1 MEATMNL
8 FPILP
13 KIRLGSTVFCL
24 LASATFCNA
33 QKSSSSEKLRPLT
46 EARTIGRANS
56 ALLAK
61 KQTLTT
67 TNGKPSANLA
77 DFKKHISP
85 IFTKTC
91 VQCHGPKKA
100 KGKFRVDTLDPNLI
114 EGGDID
120 WWLEVLDVVSNEEM
134 PPEDSEVQL
143 TNEEISKVTGWL
155 SSEIQKASTERRNK
169 GEHSS
174 FRRMTRYEY
183 DYALQDLL
191 GLSYSLSGNLPP
203 EADSED
209 GFKNSSETLQMSAMQ
224 FEIYRET
231 ALKALEHTT
240 VVGEHPMAVVYQLP
254 NSDEALSTLNRNQI
268 SKTHT
273 LTQKTKKGQAPPET
287 VIFDQRNGSVKF
299 NLSNHLPDQGT
310 MRITLRARRSTMKVD
325 EFASLRFIF
334 SAHTSNNA
342 NFSEVISK
350 RAIPVTGSMKD
361 PQLIHLDI
369 PLSEIQRN
377 PFRNN
382 KETFP
387 RRDEFLTIECQSRT
401 RGKEPLSITVDFI
414 EISAPF
420 FEQWPPQTHRD
431 IFFESPNKNE
441 EAEYAR
447 KVLSRFMERAW
458 RRTVSVNEVS
468 PFVTLFI
475 KYRPEFSTMEE
486 AMIEVLA
493 TILATP
499 EFLYITQENSSIISE
514 TELASRLSF
523 FLWSSIP
530 DKELRDLAKKG
541 KLRDPA
547 VLKAQITRMLADPR
561 SARFSKH
568 FVQQWLGLDGLNSV
582 VHVADGALME
592 AMQEEPIAFFRYV
605 LNNNRSLMD
614 FLHSDYAVLNEK
626 VAAHY
631 QVRNVYGPQFRQ
643 VPIEPNTNRGGILTN
658 AAILTMNSDGKDS
671 HPLKR
676 GVWMLERILH
686 DPPPP
691 APPNVPEV
699 DLTDPKILEM
709 TLKERIVDH
718 RNKPACI
725 SCHAKI
731 DPWGI
736 AFENYDALGVYRTKI
751 KDKPVDA
758 TSALFNKQELAGMEG
773 LKRYLL
779 EERQDQFARAM
790 VHKMT
795 SYALGRPLTFS
806 DHAEIEALT
815 IQLRKKEDRL
825 RDLIYLIIY
834 SSIFNSN

>member
-1 MEATMNL
+1 MNL
-8 FPILP
+8 FLTLS
-13 KIRLGSTVFCL
+13 KTRLGGTVFCF
-24 LASATFCNA
+24 LASTIFCSA
-33 QKSSSSEKLRPLT
+33 QKSLPSEDPLSLAKT
-46 EARTIGRANS
+46 RAIGRANS

-61 KQTLTT
+61 KQAITT
-67 TNGKPSANLA
+67 ENGKPSANLA
-77 DFKKHISP
+77 DFQKHISP
-85 IFTKTC
+85 ILTKTC

-100 KGKFRVDTLDPNLI
+100 KGKFRIDTLDPNLI

-120 WWLEVLDVVSNEEM
+120 WWLEVLDAVSNDEM
-134 PPEDSEVQL
+134 PPEDADVKLTSGEISEVS
-143 TNEEISKVTGWL
+143 EWL
-155 SSEIQKASTERRNK
+155 SSEIQKASTERRHE
-169 GEHSS
+169 GRHSS
-174 FRRMTRYEY
+174 FRRMARYEY

-203 EADSED
+203 EADSEN

-224 FEIYRET
+224 FETYRET

-240 VVGEHPMAVVYQLP
+240 VVGEQPKAVVYQLP
-254 NSDEALSTLNRNQI
+254 NSDEDSSAFDRDQV
-268 SKTHT
+268 SKTHI

-287 VIFDQRNGSVKF
+287 VIFDQRNRSVKF

-310 MRITLRARRSTMKVD
+310 MRITLRAGRSTMKAD
-325 EFASLRFIF
+325 EFASLHFIF

-350 RAIPVTGSMKD
+350 RAIPVTGSMTE

-401 RGKEPLSITVDFI
+401 REKEPLSITIDFI

-431 IFFESPNKNE
+431 IFFKSPNKNE
-441 EAEYAR
+441 EVKYAR
-447 KVLSRFMERAW
+447 EILTRFMERAW
-458 RRTVSVNEVS
+458 RRPVSLNEVA
-468 PFVTLFI
+468 PFVTLFM

-486 AMIEVLA
+486 AMVEVLA
-493 TILATP
+493 TVLATP
-499 EFLYITQENSSIISE
+499 EFLYLTQEDSPTISQ

-530 DKELRDLAKKG
+530 DKELRDLAKEG
-541 KLRDPA
+541 TLGDPT

-582 VHVADGALME
+582 VHVTDSALME
-592 AMQEEPIAFFRYV
+592 AMQEEPIAFFKYV
-605 LNNNRSLMD
+605 LNSNRNLMD
-614 FLHSDYAVLNEK
+614 FLHSDYAVLNERM
-626 VAAHY
+626 ATHY
-631 QVRNVYGPQFRQ
+631 QIRDVYGPQFRK

-676 GVWMLERILH
+676 GIWMLERILH

-699 DLTDPKILEM
+699 DLTNPKILEM

-736 AFENYDALGVYRTKI
+736 AFENYDALGIYRTKI
-751 KDKPVDA
+751 KNKPVDA

-779 EERQDQFARAM
+779 AERQDQFARAM
-790 VHKMT
+790 VHKIT

-815 IQLRKKEDRL
+815 FQFRKKEDRL
-825 RDLIYLIIY
+825 RDLIHLIIC
-834 SSIFNSN
+834 SSIFNSK

>member
-1 MEATMNL
+1 MNIIFTL
-8 FPILP
+8 SKTQL
-13 KIRLGSTVFCL
+13 RRTVFCL
-24 LASATFCNA
+24 LASTIFCNA
-33 QKSSSSEKLRPLT
+33 QKSSPSENPPSLEET
-46 EARTIGRANS
+46 RTIGRANS

-61 KQTLTT
+61 KQTLTAA
-67 TNGKPSANLA
+67 NGKPSANLA

-85 IFTKTC
+85 ILTKTC

-100 KGKFRVDTLDPNLI
+100 KGKFRIDTLDPNLI

-120 WWLEVLDVVSNEEM
+120 WWLEILDAVSNDEM
-134 PPEDSEVQL
+134 PPEDAEVKL
-143 TNEEISKVTGWL
+143 TSGETSKVTEWL
-155 SSEIQKASTERRNK
+155 SSEIQKASTERRHE
-169 GEHSS
+169 GGHSS
-174 FRRMTRYEY
+174 FRRMARYEY

-224 FEIYRET
+224 FETYREI
-231 ALKALEHTT
+231 AIKALEHTT
-240 VVGEHPMAVVYQLP
+240 VVGEQPKVTVYQLP
-254 NSDEALSTLNRNQI
+254 NLDEASSTLNRDLV
-268 SKTHT
+268 SKTHI

-287 VIFDQRNGSVKF
+287 VIFDQRNRSVKF

-310 MRITLRARRSTMKVD
+310 MRITLRARRSTMKID
-325 EFASLRFIF
+325 EFASLRFVF

-350 RAIPVTGSMKD
+350 SAIPVTGSLTD

-401 RGKEPLSITVDFI
+401 RGKEPLSITLDFI

-441 EAEYAR
+441 EIEYAR
-447 KVLSRFMERAW
+447 EVLTRFMERAW
-458 RRTVSVNEVS
+458 RRTVSANEVS

-493 TILATP
+493 TVLATP
-499 EFLYITQENSSIISE
+499 EFLYVTQEDSSIISE

-530 DKELRDLAKKG
+530 DKELRGLAKKG
-541 KLRDPA
+541 RLRDPA

-561 SARFSKH
+561 SARFSRH
-568 FVQQWLGLDGLNSV
+568 FVQQWLGLDGLKSV
-582 VHVADGALME
+582 VHVTDSALME
-592 AMQEEPIAFFRYV
+592 AMQEEPIAFFKYV
-605 LNNNRSLMD
+605 LNNNRSLME
-614 FLHSDYAVLNEK
+614 FLHSDYAMLNERM
-626 VAAHY
+626 AAHY
-631 QVRNVYGPQFRQ
+631 QIRDIYGPQFRK

-676 GVWMLERILH
+676 GIWMLERILD

-709 TLKERIVDH
+709 TLKERIEDH
-718 RNKPACI
+718 RNKAACI

-751 KDKPVDA
+751 KNKPIDA

-779 EERQDQFARAM
+779 AERQDQFARAM

-815 IQLRKKEDRL
+815 VQFRKKEDRL
-825 RDLIYLIIY
+825 RDLIHLIIC
-834 SSIFNSN
+834 SSIFNSK

>member
-1 MEATMNL
+1 MNK
-8 FPILP
+8 FPTLSQLL
-13 KIRLGSTVFCL
+13 LGRTLFCL
-24 LASATFCNA
+24 LASTIFCSA
-33 QKSSSSEKLRPLT
+33 QKSSPSGELPSLA
-46 EARTIGRANS
+46 EARRVGRANS
-56 ALLAK
+56 ALLTK
-61 KQTLTT
+61 KQSVTA
-67 TNGKPSANLA
+67 TNGTPSANLA
-77 DFKKHISP
+77 TFKKDIAP
-85 IFTKTC
+85 ILTKTC

-100 KGKFRVDTLDPNLI
+100 KGKFRIDTLDPNLI
-114 EGGDID
+114 EGGDLD
-120 WWLEVLDVVSNEEM
+120 WWLEVFDALSNDEM
-134 PPEDSEVQL
+134 PPEDADVNL
-143 TNEEISKVTGWL
+143 TSAEIGKVTGWL
-155 SSEIQKASTERRNK
+155 GSEIQKASIKRRNE
-169 GEHSS
+169 GGHSS
-174 FRRMTRYEY
+174 FRRMARYEY

-203 EADSED
+203 EAGSKN

-240 VVGEHPMAVVYQLP
+240 VVGEHPKAVVYQLP
-254 NSDEALSTLNRNQI
+254 NSDEASSALDRNQI
-268 SKTHT
+268 SKIHT
-273 LTQKTKKGQAPPET
+273 LTQRTKKGQKPPEIVT
-287 VIFDQRNGSVKF
+287 FDQRNRSVKF

-310 MRITLRARRSTMKVD
+310 MRITLRAGRSTMKAD

-350 RAIPVTGSMKD
+350 RAIPVSGSVDD
-361 PQLIHLDI
+361 PQFIHLDI

-382 KETFP
+382 EEKFP
-387 RRDEFLTIECQSRT
+387 RRDEFLTIECQSKT
-401 RGKEPLSITVDFI
+401 RGKEPLNIFVDFI

-420 FEQWPPQTHRD
+420 FEQWPPKTHRD
-431 IFFESPNKNE
+431 IFFESPKRNKE
-441 EAEYAR
+441 PEYAR
-447 KVLSRFMERAW
+447 EVLTRFMERAW
-458 RRTVSVNEVS
+458 RRPVKANEVA
-468 PFVTLFI
+468 PFVTLFM
-475 KYRPEFSTMEE
+475 KYRPEFPTMEE
-486 AMIEVLA
+486 AMLEVLA
-493 TILATP
+493 TVLATP
-499 EFLYITQENSSIISE
+499 EFLYLTQENSSTISE
-514 TELASRLSF
+514 AGLASRLSF

-530 DKELRDLAKKG
+530 DKELRDLAKEG
-541 KLRDPA
+541 TLRDPT

-582 VHVADGALME
+582 VHVTDSALME
-592 AMQEEPIAFFRYV
+592 AMQEEPIAFFKYV
-605 LNNNRSLMD
+605 LDSNSSLMD
-614 FLHSDYAVLNEK
+614 FLHSDYAVLNERL
-626 VAAHY
+626 AAHY
-631 QVRNVYGPQFRQ
+631 QIRDVYGPQFRR

-676 GVWMLERILH
+676 GIWMLERILH

-718 RNKPACI
+718 RNKPACL

-751 KDKPVDA
+751 KNKPVDA
-758 TSALFNKQELAGMEG
+758 TSALFNKKELAGMDG

-779 EERQDQFARAM
+779 AERQDQFARAM

-795 SYALGRPLTFS
+795 AYALGRPLTFR
-806 DHAEIEALT
+806 DHAAIEGLT
-815 IQLRKKEDRL
+815 VQFRKKEDRL
-825 RDLIYLIIY
+825 RDLIHLIIY
-834 SSIFNSN
+834 SSIFNSK

>member
-1 MEATMNL
+1 MNI
-8 FPILP
+8 FPTLP
-13 KIRLGSTVFCL
+13 KTQFGRTVFCL
-24 LASATFCNA
+24 LASTVFCNA
-33 QKSSSSEKLRPLT
+33 QKSSPSGNPPSLEET
-46 EARTIGRANS
+46 RTIGRANS

-61 KQTLTT
+61 KQAITAA
-67 TNGKPSANLA
+67 NGKPSANLA

-85 IFTKTC
+85 ILTKTC

-100 KGKFRVDTLDPNLI
+100 KGKFRIDTLDPNLI

-120 WWLEVLDVVSNEEM
+120 WWLEVLDALSNDEM
-134 PPEDSEVQL
+134 PPEDAEVKL
-143 TNEEISKVTGWL
+143 TGRETSKVTEWL
-155 SSEIQKASTERRNK
+155 SSEIQKASTERRHE
-169 GEHSS
+169 GGHSS
-174 FRRMTRYEY
+174 FRRMARYEY

-203 EADSED
+203 EADSEN

-224 FEIYRET
+224 FETYREI

-240 VVGEHPMAVVYQLP
+240 VVGEQAKTIVYQLP
-254 NSDEALSTLNRNQI
+254 NSDEASSTLDRDQV
-268 SKTHT
+268 SKTHI

-287 VIFDQRNGSVKF
+287 VIFDQRNRSVKF
-299 NLSNHLPDQGT
+299 NLSHHLPDQGT

-350 RAIPVTGSMKD
+350 RAIPVTGSLTD

-387 RRDEFLTIECQSRT
+387 RRDEFLTIECQSKT
-401 RGKEPLSITVDFI
+401 RGKEPLSITLDFI

-441 EAEYAR
+441 EVEYAR
-447 KVLSRFMERAW
+447 EVLSRFMERTW
-458 RRTVSVNEVS
+458 RRPVSLNEVA
-468 PFVTLFI
+468 PFVTLFM

-493 TILATP
+493 TVLATP
-499 EFLYITQENSSIISE
+499 EFLYLTQGDSSTISE
-514 TELASRLSF
+514 IELASRLSF

-530 DKELRDLAKKG
+530 DKELRGLAKKG
-541 KLRDPA
+541 RLRDPR
-547 VLKAQITRMLADPR
+547 VLEAQITRMLADPR
-561 SARFSKH
+561 SARFSRH
-568 FVQQWLGLDGLNSV
+568 FVEQWLGLDGLKSV
-582 VHVADGALME
+582 VHVTDSALME
-592 AMQEEPIAFFRYV
+592 AMQEEPIAFFKYV

-614 FLHSDYAVLNEK
+614 FLHSDYAMLNERM
-626 VAAHY
+626 AAHY
-631 QVRNVYGPQFRQ
+631 QIRDIYGPQFRK

-676 GVWMLERILH
+676 GIWMLERILD

-709 TLKERIVDH
+709 TLKERIEDH

-751 KDKPVDA
+751 KNKPIDA

-779 EERQDQFARAM
+779 AERQDQFARAM

-815 IQLRKKEDRL
+815 VQFRKKEDRL
-825 RDLIYLIIY
+825 RDLIHLIIC
-834 SSIFNSN
+834 SSIFNSK

>member
-1 MEATMNL
+1 MNIIFTL
-8 FPILP
+8 SKTQLC
-13 KIRLGSTVFCL
+13 RTVFCL
-24 LASATFCNA
+24 LASTIFCNA
-33 QKSSSSEKLRPLT
+33 QKSSPSENPPSLEET
-46 EARTIGRANS
+46 RTIGRANS

-61 KQTLTT
+61 KQTLTAA
-67 TNGKPSANLA
+67 NGKPSANLA

-85 IFTKTC
+85 ILTKTC

-100 KGKFRVDTLDPNLI
+100 KGKFRIDTLDPNLI

-120 WWLEVLDVVSNEEM
+120 WWLEILDAVNNDEM
-134 PPEDSEVQL
+134 PPEDAEVKL
-143 TNEEISKVTGWL
+143 TSGETSKVTEWL
-155 SSEIQKASTERRNK
+155 SSEIQKASTERRHE
-169 GEHSS
+169 GGHSS
-174 FRRMTRYEY
+174 FRRMARYEY

-224 FEIYRET
+224 FETYREI
-231 ALKALEHTT
+231 AIKALEHTT
-240 VVGEHPMAVVYQLP
+240 VVGEQPKVTVYQLP
-254 NSDEALSTLNRNQI
+254 NLDEASSTLNRDLV
-268 SKTHT
+268 SKTHI

-287 VIFDQRNGSVKF
+287 VIFDQRNRSVKF

-310 MRITLRARRSTMKVD
+310 MRITLRARRSTMKID
-325 EFASLRFIF
+325 EFASLRFVF

-350 RAIPVTGSMKD
+350 SAIPVTGSLTD

-401 RGKEPLSITVDFI
+401 RGKEPLSITLDFI

-441 EAEYAR
+441 EIEYAR
-447 KVLSRFMERAW
+447 EVLTRFMERAW

-493 TILATP
+493 TVLATP
-499 EFLYITQENSSIISE
+499 EFLYITQEDSSIISE

-530 DKELRDLAKKG
+530 DKELRGLAKKG
-541 KLRDPA
+541 RLRDPA

-561 SARFSKH
+561 SARFSRH
-568 FVQQWLGLDGLNSV
+568 FVQQWLGLDGLKSV
-582 VHVADGALME
+582 VHVTDSALME
-592 AMQEEPIAFFRYV
+592 AMQEEPIAFFKYV
-605 LNNNRSLMD
+605 LNNNRSLME
-614 FLHSDYAVLNEK
+614 FLHSDYAMLNERM
-626 VAAHY
+626 AAHY
-631 QVRNVYGPQFRQ
+631 QIRDIYGPQFRK

-676 GVWMLERILH
+676 GIWMLERILH

-709 TLKERIVDH
+709 TLKERIEDH

-751 KDKPVDA
+751 KNKPIDA

-779 EERQDQFARAM
+779 AERQDQFARAM

-815 IQLRKKEDRL
+815 VQFRKKEDRL
-825 RDLIYLIIY
+825 GDLIHLIIC

>member
-1 MEATMNL
+1 MNI
-8 FPILP
+8 FPTLP
-13 KIRLGSTVFCL
+13 KTQFGRTVFCL
-24 LASATFCNA
+24 LASTIFCNA
-33 QKSSSSEKLRPLT
+33 QKSSPSGNHPSLEET
-46 EARTIGRANS
+46 RTIGRANS

-61 KQTLTT
+61 KQAITAA
-67 TNGKPSANLA
+67 NGKPSANLA

-85 IFTKTC
+85 ILTKTC

-100 KGKFRVDTLDPNLI
+100 KGKFRIDSLDPNLI

-120 WWLEVLDVVSNEEM
+120 WWLEVLDALSNDEM
-134 PPEDSEVQL
+134 PPEDAEVKL
-143 TNEEISKVTGWL
+143 TGRETSKVTEWL

-203 EADSED
+203 EANSKD
-209 GFKNSSETLQMSAMQ
+209 GFKNSAETLQMSAMQ
-224 FEIYRET
+224 FETYREI

-240 VVGEHPMAVVYQLP
+240 VVGEQAKTIVYQLP
-254 NSDEALSTLNRNQI
+254 NSDEASSTLDRDQV
-268 SKTHT
+268 SKTHI

-287 VIFDQRNGSVKF
+287 VIFDQRNRSVKF

-325 EFASLRFIF
+325 EFASLRFVF

-350 RAIPVTGSMKD
+350 RAIPVTGSLTD

-387 RRDEFLTIECQSRT
+387 RRDEFLTIECQSKT
-401 RGKEPLSITVDFI
+401 RGKEPLSITLDFI

-441 EAEYAR
+441 EVEYAR
-447 KVLSRFMERAW
+447 EVLSRFMERAW
-458 RRTVSVNEVS
+458 RRPVSLNEVT
-468 PFVTLFI
+468 PFVTLFM

-493 TILATP
+493 TVLATP
-499 EFLYITQENSSIISE
+499 EFLYLTQGDSSTISE
-514 TELASRLSF
+514 IELASRLSF

-530 DKELRDLAKKG
+530 DKELRGLAKKG
-541 KLRDPA
+541 RLRDPR
-547 VLKAQITRMLADPR
+547 VLEAQITRMLADPR
-561 SARFSKH
+561 SARFSRH
-568 FVQQWLGLDGLNSV
+568 FVEQWLGLDGLKSV
-582 VHVADGALME
+582 VHVTDSALME
-592 AMQEEPIAFFRYV
+592 AMQEEPIAFFKYV

-614 FLHSDYAVLNEK
+614 FLHSDYAMLNERM
-626 VAAHY
+626 AAHY
-631 QVRNVYGPQFRQ
+631 QIRDIYGPQFRK
-643 VPIEPNTNRGGILTN
+643 VSIEPNTNRGGILTN

-676 GVWMLERILH
+676 GIWMLERILD

-709 TLKERIVDH
+709 TLKERIEDH
-718 RNKPACI
+718 RNKAACI

-751 KDKPVDA
+751 KNKPIDA

-779 EERQDQFARAM
+779 AERQDQFARAM

-815 IQLRKKEDRL
+815 VKFRKKEDRL
-825 RDLIYLIIY
+825 RDLIHLIIF
-834 SSIFNSN
+834 SSIFNSK

>member
-1 MEATMNL
+1 MNI
-8 FPILP
+8 FPTLP
-13 KIRLGSTVFCL
+13 KTQLGRTVFCL
-24 LASATFCNA
+24 LASTIFCKA
-33 QKSSSSEKLRPLT
+33 QKSSPSGNPPSLEET
-46 EARTIGRANS
+46 RTIGRANS

-61 KQTLTT
+61 KQAITAA
-67 TNGKPSANLA
+67 NGKPSANLA

-85 IFTKTC
+85 ILTKTC

-100 KGKFRVDTLDPNLI
+100 KGKFRIDSLDPNLI

-120 WWLEVLDVVSNEEM
+120 WWLEVLDALSNDEM
-134 PPEDSEVQL
+134 PPEDAEVKL
-143 TNEEISKVTGWL
+143 TGRETSKVTEWL

-203 EADSED
+203 EANSKD
-209 GFKNSSETLQMSAMQ
+209 GFKNSAETLQMSAMQ
-224 FEIYRET
+224 FETYREI

-240 VVGEHPMAVVYQLP
+240 VVGEQAKTIVYQLP
-254 NSDEALSTLNRNQI
+254 NSDEASSTLDRDQV
-268 SKTHT
+268 SKTHI

-287 VIFDQRNGSVKF
+287 VIFDQRNRSVKF

-325 EFASLRFIF
+325 EFASLRFVF

-350 RAIPVTGSMKD
+350 RAIPVTGSLTD

-387 RRDEFLTIECQSRT
+387 RRDEFLTIECQSKT
-401 RGKEPLSITVDFI
+401 RGKEPLSITLDFI

-441 EAEYAR
+441 EVEYAR
-447 KVLSRFMERAW
+447 EVLSRFMERAW
-458 RRTVSVNEVS
+458 RRPVSVNEVT
-468 PFVTLFI
+468 PFVTLFM

-493 TILATP
+493 TVLATP
-499 EFLYITQENSSIISE
+499 EFLYLTQGDSSTISE
-514 TELASRLSF
+514 IELASRLSF

-530 DKELRDLAKKG
+530 DKELRGLAKKG
-541 KLRDPA
+541 RLRDPR
-547 VLKAQITRMLADPR
+547 VLEAQITRMLADPR
-561 SARFSKH
+561 SARFSRH
-568 FVQQWLGLDGLNSV
+568 FVEQWLGLDGLKSV
-582 VHVADGALME
+582 VHVTDSALME
-592 AMQEEPIAFFRYV
+592 AMQEEPIAFFKYV

-614 FLHSDYAVLNEK
+614 FLHSDYAMLNERM
-626 VAAHY
+626 AAHY
-631 QVRNVYGPQFRQ
+631 QIRDIYGPQFRK
-643 VPIEPNTNRGGILTN
+643 VSIEPNTNRGGILTN

-676 GVWMLERILH
+676 GIWMLERILD

-709 TLKERIVDH
+709 TLKERIEDH
-718 RNKPACI
+718 RNKAACI

-751 KDKPVDA
+751 KNKPIDA

-779 EERQDQFARAM
+779 AERQDQFARAM

-815 IQLRKKEDRL
+815 VKFRKKEDRL
-825 RDLIYLIIY
+825 RDLIHLIIF
-834 SSIFNSN
+834 SSIFNSK

>member
-1 MEATMNL
+1 MNL
-8 FPILP
+8 FLTLS
-13 KIRLGSTVFCL
+13 KTRLGATFFCL
-24 LASATFCNA
+24 LASTIFCSA
-33 QKSSSSEKLRPLT
+33 QKSLPSEDPPSLAETRI
-46 EARTIGRANS
+46 IGRANS
-56 ALLAK
+56 SLLTK
-61 KQTLTT
+61 KQAITT
-67 TNGKPSANLA
+67 ANGKPSANLA
-77 DFKKHISP
+77 DFEKHISP
-85 IFTKTC
+85 ILTKTC

-100 KGKFRVDTLDPNLI
+100 KGKFRIDTLNPNLI

-120 WWLEVLDVVSNEEM
+120 WWLEVLDAVSNDEM
-134 PPEDSEVQL
+134 PPEDADVKLTSGEISEV
-143 TNEEISKVTGWL
+143 TEWL
-155 SSEIQKASTERRNK
+155 SSEIQKASTERRHE
-169 GEHSS
+169 GGHSS
-174 FRRMTRYEY
+174 FRRMARYEY

-203 EADSED
+203 EADSEN

-224 FEIYRET
+224 FETFRET

-240 VVGEHPMAVVYQLP
+240 VVGEQPKAVVYQLP
-254 NSDEALSTLNRNQI
+254 NSDEASSALDRDQV
-268 SKTHT
+268 SKTHI

-287 VIFDQRNGSVKF
+287 VIFDQRNRSVKF

-310 MRITLRARRSTMKVD
+310 MRITLRARRSTMKAD

-350 RAIPVTGSMKD
+350 RAIPVTGSMTE

-401 RGKEPLSITVDFI
+401 RGKEPLSITIDFI

-431 IFFESPNKNE
+431 IFFKSPNKDE
-441 EAEYAR
+441 EVEYAR
-447 KVLSRFMERAW
+447 EVLTRFMERAW
-458 RRTVSVNEVS
+458 RRPVSLNEVA
-468 PFVTLFI
+468 PFVTLFM

-486 AMIEVLA
+486 AMVEVLA
-493 TILATP
+493 TVLATP
-499 EFLYITQENSSIISE
+499 EFLYLTQEDSSIISQ

-530 DKELRDLAKKG
+530 DKELRDLAKEG
-541 KLRDPA
+541 TLGDPT
-547 VLKAQITRMLADPR
+547 VLKAQITRMLADTR

-582 VHVADGALME
+582 VHVTDSALME
-592 AMQEEPIAFFRYV
+592 AMQEEPIAFFKYV
-605 LNNNRSLMD
+605 LSSNGNLMD
-614 FLHSDYAVLNEK
+614 FLHSDYAVLNERM
-626 VAAHY
+626 AEHY
-631 QVRNVYGPQFRQ
+631 QINNIYGPQFRK

-676 GVWMLERILH
+676 GIWMLERILH

-736 AFENYDALGVYRTKI
+736 AFENYDALGIYRTKI
-751 KDKPVDA
+751 KNKPVDA

-779 EERQDQFARAM
+779 AERQDQFARAM
-790 VHKMT
+790 VHKIT

-815 IQLRKKEDRL
+815 FQFRKKEDRL
-825 RDLIYLIIY
+825 RDLIHLIIC
-834 SSIFNSN
+834 SSIFNSK

>member
-1 MEATMNL
+1 MNI
-8 FPILP
+8 FPTLP
-13 KIRLGSTVFCL
+13 KTQFGRTVFCL
-24 LASATFCNA
+24 LASTIFCNA
-33 QKSSSSEKLRPLT
+33 QKSSPSGNPPSLEET
-46 EARTIGRANS
+46 RTIGRANS

-61 KQTLTT
+61 KQAITAA
-67 TNGKPSANLA
+67 NGKPSANLA

-85 IFTKTC
+85 ILTKTC

-100 KGKFRVDTLDPNLI
+100 KGKFRIDSLDPNLI

-120 WWLEVLDVVSNEEM
+120 WWLEVLDALSNDEM
-134 PPEDSEVQL
+134 PPEDAEVKL
-143 TNEEISKVTGWL
+143 TGRETSKVTEWL

-224 FEIYRET
+224 FETYREI

-240 VVGEHPMAVVYQLP
+240 VVGEQAKTIVYQLP
-254 NSDEALSTLNRNQI
+254 NSDEASSTLDRDQV
-268 SKTHT
+268 SKTHI

-287 VIFDQRNGSVKF
+287 VIFDQRNRSVKF

-325 EFASLRFIF
+325 EFASLRFVF

-350 RAIPVTGSMKD
+350 RAIPVTGSLTD

-387 RRDEFLTIECQSRT
+387 RRDEFLTIECQSKT
-401 RGKEPLSITVDFI
+401 RGKEPLSITLDFI

-441 EAEYAR
+441 EVEYAR
-447 KVLSRFMERAW
+447 EVLSRFMERAW
-458 RRTVSVNEVS
+458 RRPVSLNEVT
-468 PFVTLFI
+468 PFVTLFM

-493 TILATP
+493 TVLATP
-499 EFLYITQENSSIISE
+499 EFLYLTQGDSSTISE
-514 TELASRLSF
+514 IELASRLSF

-530 DKELRDLAKKG
+530 DKELRGLAKKG
-541 KLRDPA
+541 RLRDPR
-547 VLKAQITRMLADPR
+547 VLEAQITRMLADPR
-561 SARFSKH
+561 SARFSRH
-568 FVQQWLGLDGLNSV
+568 FVEQWLGLDGLKSV
-582 VHVADGALME
+582 VHVTDSALME
-592 AMQEEPIAFFRYV
+592 AMQEEPIAFFKYV

-614 FLHSDYAVLNEK
+614 FLHSDYAMLNERM
-626 VAAHY
+626 AAHY
-631 QVRNVYGPQFRQ
+631 QIRDIYGPQFRK
-643 VPIEPNTNRGGILTN
+643 VSIEPNTNRGGILTN

-676 GVWMLERILH
+676 GIWMLERILD

-709 TLKERIVDH
+709 TLKERIEDH
-718 RNKPACI
+718 RNKAACI

-751 KDKPVDA
+751 KNKPIDA

-779 EERQDQFARAM
+779 AERQDQFARAM

-815 IQLRKKEDRL
+815 VKFRKKEDRL
-825 RDLIYLIIY
+825 RDLIHLIIF
-834 SSIFNSN
+834 SSIFNSK

>member
-1 MEATMNL
+1 MNI
-8 FPILP
+8 FPTLS
-13 KIRLGSTVFCL
+13 KTWLGSTVFCL
-24 LASATFCNA
+24 LASTIFCNA
-33 QKSSSSEKLRPLT
+33 QKSSPSENPPSLEET
-46 EARTIGRANS
+46 RTIGRANS

-61 KQTLTT
+61 KQAITT
-67 TNGKPSANLA
+67 ANGKPSANLA

-85 IFTKTC
+85 ILTKTC

-100 KGKFRVDTLDPNLI
+100 KGKFRIDTLDPNLI

-120 WWLEVLDVVSNEEM
+120 WWLEVLDAVSNDEM
-134 PPEDSEVQL
+134 PPEDAEVKL
-143 TNEEISKVTGWL
+143 TGEETSKVTGWL
-155 SSEIQKASTERRNK
+155 SSEIQKASAKRRHE
-169 GEHSS
+169 GGHSS
-174 FRRMTRYEY
+174 FRRMARYEY

-191 GLSYSLSGNLPP
+191 GLSYSLSENLPP
-203 EADSED
+203 ETDSEN
-209 GFKNSSETLQMSAMQ
+209 GFKNSSEMLQMSAMQ
-224 FEIYRET
+224 FETYREI

-240 VVGEHPMAVVYQLP
+240 VVGEQPKAVVYQLP
-254 NSDEALSTLNRNQI
+254 NSDEASSTLDRDQV
-268 SKTHT
+268 SKTHI

-287 VIFDQRNGSVKF
+287 VIFDQRNRSVKF

-310 MRITLRARRSTMKVD
+310 MRITLRARRSTMKAD

-350 RAIPVTGSMKD
+350 RAIPVTGSLTE

-387 RRDEFLTIECQSRT
+387 RRDEFLTIECQSKT
-401 RGKEPLSITVDFI
+401 RGKEPLSITLDFI

-441 EAEYAR
+441 EVEYAR
-447 KVLSRFMERAW
+447 EVLTRFMERAW
-458 RRTVSVNEVS
+458 RRPVSLNEVA
-468 PFVTLFI
+468 PFVTLFM

-493 TILATP
+493 TVLATP
-499 EFLYITQENSSIISE
+499 EFLYITQEDSSIISE
-514 TELASRLSF
+514 TELAIRLSF

-530 DKELRDLAKKG
+530 DKELRDLAKDG
-541 KLRDPA
+541 TLRDPE

-568 FVQQWLGLDGLNSV
+568 FVQQWLGLDGLKSV
-582 VHVADGALME
+582 VHVTDSALME
-592 AMQEEPIAFFRYV
+592 AMQEEPIAFFQSV
-605 LNNNRSLMD
+605 LKSNRSLMD
-614 FLHSDYAVLNEK
+614 FLHSDYALLNERM
-626 VAAHY
+626 AEHY
-631 QVRNVYGPQFRQ
+631 QIRNIYGPQFRK
-643 VPIEPNTNRGGILTN
+643 VSIEPNTNRGGILTN

-676 GVWMLERILH
+676 GIWMLERILD

-699 DLTDPKILEM
+699 DLTNPKILEM

-751 KDKPVDA
+751 KNKPVDA

-779 EERQDQFARAM
+779 AERQDQFARAM
-790 VHKMT
+790 VHKIT
-795 SYALGRPLTFS
+795 SYALGRALTFS

-815 IQLRKKEDRL
+815 VQFRKKEDRL
-825 RDLIYLIIY
+825 SDLIHLIIC
-834 SSIFNSN
+834 SSIFNSK

>member
-1 MEATMNL
+1 MNI
-8 FPILP
+8 FPTLP
-13 KIRLGSTVFCL
+13 KTQFGRTVFCL
-24 LASATFCNA
+24 LASTVFCNA
-33 QKSSSSEKLRPLT
+33 QKSSPSGNPPSLEET
-46 EARTIGRANS
+46 RTIGRANS

-61 KQTLTT
+61 KQAITAA
-67 TNGKPSANLA
+67 NGKPSANLA

-85 IFTKTC
+85 ILTKTC

-100 KGKFRVDTLDPNLI
+100 KGKFRIDTLDPNLI

-120 WWLEVLDVVSNEEM
+120 WWLEVLDALSNDEM
-134 PPEDSEVQL
+134 PPEDAEVKL
-143 TNEEISKVTGWL
+143 TGRETSKVTEWL
-155 SSEIQKASTERRNK
+155 SSEIQKASTERRHE
-169 GEHSS
+169 GGHSS
-174 FRRMTRYEY
+174 FRRMARYEY

-203 EADSED
+203 EADSEN

-224 FEIYRET
+224 FETYREI

-240 VVGEHPMAVVYQLP
+240 VVGEQAKTIVYQLP
-254 NSDEALSTLNRNQI
+254 NSDEASSTLDRGQV
-268 SKTHT
+268 SKTHI

-350 RAIPVTGSMKD
+350 RAIPVTGSLTD

-387 RRDEFLTIECQSRT
+387 RRDEFLTIECQSKT
-401 RGKEPLSITVDFI
+401 RGKEPLSITLDFI

-441 EAEYAR
+441 EVEYAR
-447 KVLSRFMERAW
+447 EVLSRFMERAW
-458 RRTVSVNEVS
+458 RRPVSLNEVA
-468 PFVTLFI
+468 PFVTLFM

-493 TILATP
+493 TVLATP
-499 EFLYITQENSSIISE
+499 EFLYLTQGDSSTISE
-514 TELASRLSF
+514 IELASRLSF

-530 DKELRDLAKKG
+530 DKELRGLAKKG
-541 KLRDPA
+541 RLRDPR
-547 VLKAQITRMLADPR
+547 VLEAQITRMLADPR
-561 SARFSKH
+561 SARFSRH
-568 FVQQWLGLDGLNSV
+568 FVEQWLGLDGLKSV
-582 VHVADGALME
+582 VHVTDSALME
-592 AMQEEPIAFFRYV
+592 AMQEEPIAFFKYV

-614 FLHSDYAVLNEK
+614 FLHSDYAMLNERM
-626 VAAHY
+626 AAHY
-631 QVRNVYGPQFRQ
+631 QIRDIYGPQFRK

-676 GVWMLERILH
+676 GIWMLERILD

-709 TLKERIVDH
+709 TLKERIEDH

-751 KDKPVDA
+751 KNKPIDT

-779 EERQDQFARAM
+779 AERQDQFARAM
-790 VHKMT
+790 VDKMT

-815 IQLRKKEDRL
+815 VQFRKKEDRL
-825 RDLIYLIIY
+825 RDLIHLIIC
-834 SSIFNSN
+834 SSIFNSK

>member
-1 MEATMNL
+1 MEATMNK
-8 FPILP
+8 FPTLSQLL
-13 KIRLGSTVFCL
+13 LGRTLFCL
-24 LASATFCNA
+24 LASTIFCSA
-33 QKSSSSEKLRPLT
+33 QKSSPSGELPSLA
-46 EARTIGRANS
+46 EARRVGRANS
-56 ALLAK
+56 ALLTK
-61 KQTLTT
+61 KQSVTA
-67 TNGKPSANLA
+67 TNGTPSANLA
-77 DFKKHISP
+77 TFKKDIAP
-85 IFTKTC
+85 ILTKTC

-100 KGKFRVDTLDPNLI
+100 KGKFRIDTLDPNLI
-114 EGGDID
+114 EGGDLD
-120 WWLEVLDVVSNEEM
+120 WWLEVFDALSNDEM
-134 PPEDSEVQL
+134 PPEDADVNL
-143 TNEEISKVTGWL
+143 TSAEIGKVTGWL
-155 SSEIQKASTERRNK
+155 GSEIQKASIKRRNE
-169 GEHSS
+169 GGHSS
-174 FRRMTRYEY
+174 FRRMARYEY

-203 EADSED
+203 EAGSKN

-240 VVGEHPMAVVYQLP
+240 VVGEHPKAVVYQLP
-254 NSDEALSTLNRNQI
+254 NSDEASSALDRNQI
-268 SKTHT
+268 SKIHT
-273 LTQKTKKGQAPPET
+273 LTQRTKKGQKPPEIVT
-287 VIFDQRNGSVKF
+287 FDQRNRSVKF

-310 MRITLRARRSTMKVD
+310 MRITLRAGRSTMKAD

-350 RAIPVTGSMKD
+350 RAIPVSGSVDD
-361 PQLIHLDI
+361 PQFIHLDI

-382 KETFP
+382 EEKFP
-387 RRDEFLTIECQSRT
+387 RRDEFLTIECQSKT
-401 RGKEPLSITVDFI
+401 RGKEPLNIFVDFI

-420 FEQWPPQTHRD
+420 FEQWPPKTHRD
-431 IFFESPNKNE
+431 IFFESPKRNKE
-441 EAEYAR
+441 PEYAR
-447 KVLSRFMERAW
+447 EVLTRFMERAW
-458 RRTVSVNEVS
+458 RRPVKANEVA
-468 PFVTLFI
+468 PFVTLFM
-475 KYRPEFSTMEE
+475 KYRPEFPTMEE
-486 AMIEVLA
+486 AMLEVLA
-493 TILATP
+493 TVLATP
-499 EFLYITQENSSIISE
+499 EFLYLTQENSSTISE
-514 TELASRLSF
+514 AGLASRLSF

-530 DKELRDLAKKG
+530 DKELRDLAKEG
-541 KLRDPA
+541 TLRDPT

-582 VHVADGALME
+582 VHVTDSALME
-592 AMQEEPIAFFRYV
+592 AMQEEPIAFFKYV
-605 LNNNRSLMD
+605 LDSNSSLMD
-614 FLHSDYAVLNEK
+614 FLHSDYAVLNERL
-626 VAAHY
+626 AAHY
-631 QVRNVYGPQFRQ
+631 QIRDVYGPQFRR

-676 GVWMLERILH
+676 GIWMLERILH

-718 RNKPACI
+718 RNKPACL

-751 KDKPVDA
+751 KNKPVDA
-758 TSALFNKQELAGMEG
+758 TSALFNKKELAGMDG

-779 EERQDQFARAM
+779 AERQDQFARAM

-795 SYALGRPLTFS
+795 AYALGRPLTFR
-806 DHAEIEALT
+806 DHAAIEGLT
-815 IQLRKKEDRL
+815 VQFRKKEDRL
-825 RDLIYLIIY
+825 RDLIHLIIY
-834 SSIFNSN
+834 SSIFNSK

>member
-1 MEATMNL
+1 MNI
-8 FPILP
+8 FPTLP
-13 KIRLGSTVFCL
+13 KTQLRRTVFCL
-24 LASATFCNA
+24 LASTIFCNA
-33 QKSSSSEKLRPLT
+33 QKSSPSGNPPSLEET
-46 EARTIGRANS
+46 RTIGRANS

-61 KQTLTT
+61 KQAITAA
-67 TNGKPSANLA
+67 NGKPSANLA

-85 IFTKTC
+85 ILTKTC

-100 KGKFRVDTLDPNLI
+100 KGKFRIDSLDPNLI

-120 WWLEVLDVVSNEEM
+120 WWLEVLDALSNDEM
-134 PPEDSEVQL
+134 PPEDAEVKL
-143 TNEEISKVTGWL
+143 TGRETSKVTEWL

-203 EADSED
+203 EANSKD
-209 GFKNSSETLQMSAMQ
+209 GFKNSAETLQMSAMQ
-224 FEIYRET
+224 FETYREI

-240 VVGEHPMAVVYQLP
+240 VVGEQAKTIVYQLP
-254 NSDEALSTLNRNQI
+254 NSDEASSTLDRDQV
-268 SKTHT
+268 SKTHI

-287 VIFDQRNGSVKF
+287 VIFDQRNRSVKF

-325 EFASLRFIF
+325 EFASLRFVF

-350 RAIPVTGSMKD
+350 RAIPVTGSLTD

-387 RRDEFLTIECQSRT
+387 RRDEFLTIECQSKT
-401 RGKEPLSITVDFI
+401 RGKEPLSITLDFI

-441 EAEYAR
+441 EVEYAR
-447 KVLSRFMERAW
+447 EVLSRFMERAW
-458 RRTVSVNEVS
+458 RRPVSLNEVT
-468 PFVTLFI
+468 PFVTLFM

-493 TILATP
+493 TVLATP
-499 EFLYITQENSSIISE
+499 EFLYLTQGDSSIISE
-514 TELASRLSF
+514 IELASRLSF

-530 DKELRDLAKKG
+530 DKELRGLAKKG
-541 KLRDPA
+541 RLRDPR
-547 VLKAQITRMLADPR
+547 VLEAQITRMLADPR
-561 SARFSKH
+561 SARFSRH
-568 FVQQWLGLDGLNSV
+568 FVEQWLGLDGLKSV
-582 VHVADGALME
+582 VHVTDSALME
-592 AMQEEPIAFFRYV
+592 AMQEEPIAFFKYV

-614 FLHSDYAVLNEK
+614 FLHSDYAMLNERM
-626 VAAHY
+626 AAHY
-631 QVRNVYGPQFRQ
+631 QIRDIYGPQFRK
-643 VPIEPNTNRGGILTN
+643 VSIEPNTNRGGILTN

-676 GVWMLERILH
+676 GIWMLERILD

-709 TLKERIVDH
+709 TLKERIEDH
-718 RNKPACI
+718 RNKAACI

-751 KDKPVDA
+751 KNKPIDA

-779 EERQDQFARAM
+779 AERQDQFARAM

-815 IQLRKKEDRL
+815 VKFRKKEDRL
-825 RDLIYLIIY
+825 RDLIHLIIF
-834 SSIFNSN
+834 SSIFNSK

>member
-1 MEATMNL
+1 MNIIFTL
-8 FPILP
+8 SKTQLC
-13 KIRLGSTVFCL
+13 RTVFCL
-24 LASATFCNA
+24 LASTIFCNA
-33 QKSSSSEKLRPLT
+33 QKSSPSENPPSLEET
-46 EARTIGRANS
+46 RTIGRANS

-61 KQTLTT
+61 KQTLTAA
-67 TNGKPSANLA
+67 NGKPSANLA

-85 IFTKTC
+85 ILTKTC

-100 KGKFRVDTLDPNLI
+100 KGKFRIDTLDPNLI

-120 WWLEVLDVVSNEEM
+120 WWLEILDAVSNDEM
-134 PPEDSEVQL
+134 PPEDAEVKL
-143 TNEEISKVTGWL
+143 TSRETSKVTEWL
-155 SSEIQKASTERRNK
+155 SSEIQKASTERRHE
-169 GEHSS
+169 GGHSS
-174 FRRMTRYEY
+174 FRRMARYEY

-224 FEIYRET
+224 FETYREI
-231 ALKALEHTT
+231 AIKALEHTT
-240 VVGEHPMAVVYQLP
+240 VVGEQPKVTVYQLP
-254 NSDEALSTLNRNQI
+254 NLDEASSTLNRDLV
-268 SKTHT
+268 SKTHI

-287 VIFDQRNGSVKF
+287 VIFDQRNRSVKF

-310 MRITLRARRSTMKVD
+310 MRITLRARRSTMKID
-325 EFASLRFIF
+325 EFASLRFVF

-350 RAIPVTGSMKD
+350 SAIPVTGSLTD

-401 RGKEPLSITVDFI
+401 RGKEPLSITLDFI

-441 EAEYAR
+441 EIEYAR
-447 KVLSRFMERAW
+447 EVLTRFMERAW

-493 TILATP
+493 TVLATP
-499 EFLYITQENSSIISE
+499 EFLYVTQEDSSIISE

-530 DKELRDLAKKG
+530 DKELRGLAKKG
-541 KLRDPA
+541 RLRDPA

-561 SARFSKH
+561 SARFSRH
-568 FVQQWLGLDGLNSV
+568 FVQQWLGLDGLKSV
-582 VHVADGALME
+582 VHVTDSALME
-592 AMQEEPIAFFRYV
+592 AMQEEPIAFFKYV
-605 LNNNRSLMD
+605 LNNNRSLME
-614 FLHSDYAVLNEK
+614 FLHSDYAMLNERM
-626 VAAHY
+626 AAHY
-631 QVRNVYGPQFRQ
+631 QIRDIYGPQFRK

-676 GVWMLERILH
+676 GIWMLERILH

-709 TLKERIVDH
+709 TLKERIEDH

-751 KDKPVDA
+751 KNKPIDA

-779 EERQDQFARAM
+779 AERQDQFARAM

-815 IQLRKKEDRL
+815 VQFRKKEDRL
-825 RDLIYLIIY
+825 GDLIHLIIC

>member
-1 MEATMNL
+1 MNL
-8 FPILP
+8 FLTLS
-13 KIRLGSTVFCL
+13 KTRLGATFFCL
-24 LASATFCNA
+24 LASTIFCSA
-33 QKSSSSEKLRPLT
+33 QKSLPSEDPPSLAETRI
-46 EARTIGRANS
+46 IGRANS
-56 ALLAK
+56 SLLTK
-61 KQTLTT
+61 KQAITT
-67 TNGKPSANLA
+67 ANGKPSANLA
-77 DFKKHISP
+77 GFEKHISP
-85 IFTKTC
+85 ILTKTC

-100 KGKFRVDTLDPNLI
+100 KGKFRIDTLNPNLI

-120 WWLEVLDVVSNEEM
+120 WWLEVLDAVSNDEM
-134 PPEDSEVQL
+134 PPEDADVKLTSGEISEV
-143 TNEEISKVTGWL
+143 TEWL
-155 SSEIQKASTERRNK
+155 SSEIQKASTERRHE
-169 GEHSS
+169 GGHSS
-174 FRRMTRYEY
+174 FRRMARYEY

-203 EADSED
+203 EADSEN

-224 FEIYRET
+224 FETYRET

-240 VVGEHPMAVVYQLP
+240 VVGEQPKAVVYQLP
-254 NSDEALSTLNRNQI
+254 NSDEASSALDRDQV
-268 SKTHT
+268 SKTHI

-287 VIFDQRNGSVKF
+287 VIFDQRNRSVKF

-310 MRITLRARRSTMKVD
+310 MRITLRARRSTMKAD

-350 RAIPVTGSMKD
+350 RAIPVTGSMTE

-401 RGKEPLSITVDFI
+401 RGKEPLSITIDFI

-431 IFFESPNKNE
+431 IFFKSPNKDE
-441 EAEYAR
+441 EVEYAR
-447 KVLSRFMERAW
+447 EVLTRFMERAW
-458 RRTVSVNEVS
+458 RRPVSLNEVA
-468 PFVTLFI
+468 PFVTLFM

-493 TILATP
+493 TVLATP
-499 EFLYITQENSSIISE
+499 EFLYITQEDSSIISE

-530 DKELRDLAKKG
+530 DKELRDLAKDG
-541 KLRDPA
+541 TLRDPE

-568 FVQQWLGLDGLNSV
+568 FVQQWLGLDGLKSV
-582 VHVADGALME
+582 VHVTDSALME
-592 AMQEEPIAFFRYV
+592 AMQEEPIAFFQSV
-605 LNNNRSLMD
+605 LKSNRSLMD
-614 FLHSDYAVLNEK
+614 FLHSDYAVLNERM
-626 VAAHY
+626 AEHY
-631 QVRNVYGPQFRQ
+631 QIRNIYGPQFRK

-658 AAILTMNSDGKDS
+658 AAILTMNSDGRDS

-676 GVWMLERILH
+676 GIWMLERILD

-699 DLTDPKILEM
+699 DLTNPKILEM

-751 KDKPVDA
+751 KNKPVDA

-779 EERQDQFARAM
+779 AERQDQFARAM
-790 VHKMT
+790 VHKIT
-795 SYALGRPLTFS
+795 SYALGRVLTFS

-815 IQLRKKEDRL
+815 VQFRKKEDRL
-825 RDLIYLIIY
+825 SDLIHLIIC
-834 SSIFNSN
+834 SSIFNSK

>member
-1 MEATMNL
+1 MNIIFTL
-8 FPILP
+8 SKTQL
-13 KIRLGSTVFCL
+13 RRTVFCL
-24 LASATFCNA
+24 LASTIFCKA
-33 QKSSSSEKLRPLT
+33 QKSLPSENPPSLEET
-46 EARTIGRANS
+46 RTIGRANS

-61 KQTLTT
+61 KQAITAA
-67 TNGKPSANLA
+67 NGKPSANLA

-85 IFTKTC
+85 ILTKTC

-100 KGKFRVDTLDPNLI
+100 KGKFRIDTLDPNLI

-120 WWLEVLDVVSNEEM
+120 WWLEILDAVSNDEM
-134 PPEDSEVQL
+134 PPEDAEVKL
-143 TNEEISKVTGWL
+143 TSGETSKVTEWL
-155 SSEIQKASTERRNK
+155 SSEIQKASTERRHE
-169 GEHSS
+169 GGHSS
-174 FRRMTRYEY
+174 FRRMARYEY

-224 FEIYRET
+224 FETYREI
-231 ALKALEHTT
+231 AIKALEHTT
-240 VVGEHPMAVVYQLP
+240 VVGEQPKVTVYQLP
-254 NSDEALSTLNRNQI
+254 NLDEASSTLNRDLV
-268 SKTHT
+268 SKTHI

-287 VIFDQRNGSVKF
+287 VIFDQRNRSVKF

-310 MRITLRARRSTMKVD
+310 MRITLRARRSTMKID
-325 EFASLRFIF
+325 EFASLRFVF

-350 RAIPVTGSMKD
+350 SAIPVTGSLTD

-387 RRDEFLTIECQSRT
+387 RRDEFLTIECQSKT
-401 RGKEPLSITVDFI
+401 RGKEPLSITLDFI

-441 EAEYAR
+441 EVEYAR
-447 KVLSRFMERAW
+447 EVLSRFMERAW
-458 RRTVSVNEVS
+458 RRPVSLNEVT
-468 PFVTLFI
+468 PFVTLFM

-493 TILATP
+493 TVLATP
-499 EFLYITQENSSIISE
+499 EFLYLTQGDSSTISE
-514 TELASRLSF
+514 IELASRLSF

-530 DKELRDLAKKG
+530 DKELRGLAKKG
-541 KLRDPA
+541 RLRDPR
-547 VLKAQITRMLADPR
+547 VLEAQITRMLADPR
-561 SARFSKH
+561 SARFSRH
-568 FVQQWLGLDGLNSV
+568 FVEQWLGLDGLKSV
-582 VHVADGALME
+582 VHVTDSALME
-592 AMQEEPIAFFRYV
+592 AMQEEPIAFFKYV
-605 LNNNRSLMD
+605 LNNNRSLME
-614 FLHSDYAVLNEK
+614 FLHSDYAMLNERM
-626 VAAHY
+626 AAHY
-631 QVRNVYGPQFRQ
+631 QIRDIYGPQFRK
-643 VPIEPNTNRGGILTN
+643 VSIEPNTNRGGILTN

-676 GVWMLERILH
+676 GIWMLERILD

-709 TLKERIVDH
+709 TLKERIEDH
-718 RNKPACI
+718 RNKAACI

-751 KDKPVDA
+751 KNKPIDA

-779 EERQDQFARAM
+779 AERQDQFARAM

-815 IQLRKKEDRL
+815 VKFRKKEDRL
-825 RDLIYLIIY
+825 RDLIHLIIF
-834 SSIFNSN
+834 SSIFNSK

>member
-1 MEATMNL
+1 
-8 FPILP
+8 
-13 KIRLGSTVFCL
+13 
-24 LASATFCNA
+24 
-33 QKSSSSEKLRPLT
+33 
-46 EARTIGRANS
+46 
-56 ALLAK
+56 
-61 KQTLTT
+61 
-67 TNGKPSANLA
+67 
-77 DFKKHISP
+77 
-85 IFTKTC
+85 
-91 VQCHGPKKA
+91 
-100 KGKFRVDTLDPNLI
+100 
-114 EGGDID
+114 
-120 WWLEVLDVVSNEEM
+120 
-134 PPEDSEVQL
+134 
-143 TNEEISKVTGWL
+143 
-155 SSEIQKASTERRNK
+155 
-169 GEHSS
+169 
-174 FRRMTRYEY
+174 
-183 DYALQDLL
+183 
-191 GLSYSLSGNLPP
+191 
-203 EADSED
+203 
-209 GFKNSSETLQMSAMQ
+209 
-224 FEIYRET
+224 
-231 ALKALEHTT
+231 
-240 VVGEHPMAVVYQLP
+240 
-254 NSDEALSTLNRNQI
+254 
-268 SKTHT
+268 
-273 LTQKTKKGQAPPET
+273 
-287 VIFDQRNGSVKF
+287 
-299 NLSNHLPDQGT
+299 
-310 MRITLRARRSTMKVD
+310 
-325 EFASLRFIF
+325 
-334 SAHTSNNA
+334 
-342 NFSEVISK
+342 
-350 RAIPVTGSMKD
+350 
-361 PQLIHLDI
+361 
-369 PLSEIQRN
+369 
-377 PFRNN
+377 
-382 KETFP
+382 
-387 RRDEFLTIECQSRT
+387 
-401 RGKEPLSITVDFI
+401 
-414 EISAPF
+414 
-420 FEQWPPQTHRD
+420 
-431 IFFESPNKNE
+431 
-441 EAEYAR
+441 
-447 KVLSRFMERAW
+447 
-458 RRTVSVNEVS
+458 
-468 PFVTLFI
+468 
-475 KYRPEFSTMEE
+475 MEE

-499 EFLYITQENSSIISE
+499 EFLYITQEDSSIISE

-530 DKELRDLAKKG
+530 DKELRDLAKEG
-541 KLRDPA
+541 TLRDPT

-582 VHVADGALME
+582 VHVTDGALME
-592 AMQEEPIAFFRYV
+592 AMQEEPIAFFKYV
-605 LNNNRSLMD
+605 LNNNKSLMD

-751 KDKPVDA
+751 KNKPVDA

-779 EERQDQFARAM
+779 EERQDQFASDI

>member
-1 MEATMNL
+1 MNI
-8 FPILP
+8 FPTLS
-13 KIRLGSTVFCL
+13 KTRLGRTVFCL
-24 LASATFCNA
+24 LASTVFCNA
-33 QKSSSSEKLRPLT
+33 QKSSPSENPPSLEET
-46 EARTIGRANS
+46 RTIGRANS
-56 ALLAK
+56 ALLEK
-61 KQTLTT
+61 KQAIKAA
-67 TNGKPSANLA
+67 NGKPSANLA

-85 IFTKTC
+85 ILTKTC

-100 KGKFRVDTLDPNLI
+100 KGKFRIDTLDPNLI

-120 WWLEVLDVVSNEEM
+120 WWLEILDAVSNDEM
-134 PPEDSEVQL
+134 PPEDAEVKL
-143 TNEEISKVTGWL
+143 TSGETSKVTEWL
-155 SSEIQKASTERRNK
+155 SSEIQKASTERRHE
-169 GEHSS
+169 GGHSS
-174 FRRMTRYEY
+174 FRRMARYEY

-191 GLSYSLSGNLPP
+191 GLSYSLSENLPP
-203 EADSED
+203 EADSEN

-224 FEIYRET
+224 FETYREI

-240 VVGEHPMAVVYQLP
+240 VVGEQPKVTVYQLP
-254 NSDEALSTLNRNQI
+254 NSDEASSNLDRDQV
-268 SKTHT
+268 SKTHI

-287 VIFDQRNGSVKF
+287 VIFDQRNRSVKF

-310 MRITLRARRSTMKVD
+310 MRITLRAGRSTMKTD

-350 RAIPVTGSMKD
+350 RAIPVTGSLTE

-401 RGKEPLSITVDFI
+401 RGKEPLSITIDFI

-431 IFFESPNKNE
+431 IFFASPNKNE
-441 EAEYAR
+441 EVEYAR
-447 KVLSRFMERAW
+447 EVLTRFMERAW
-458 RRTVSVNEVS
+458 RRPVSLNEVT
-468 PFVTLFI
+468 PFVTLFM

-493 TILATP
+493 TVLATP
-499 EFLYITQENSSIISE
+499 EFLYLTQGDSSTISE

-530 DKELRDLAKKG
+530 DKELRGLAKKG
-541 KLRDPA
+541 RLRDPR
-547 VLKAQITRMLADPR
+547 VLRAQITRMLADPR
-561 SARFSKH
+561 SARLSRH
-568 FVQQWLGLDGLNSV
+568 FVQQWLGLDGLKSV
-582 VHVADGALME
+582 VHVTDSALME
-592 AMQEEPIAFFRYV
+592 AMQEEPIAFFKYV
-605 LNNNRSLMD
+605 LNSNRSLMD
-614 FLHSDYAVLNEK
+614 FLHSDYAVLNERM
-626 VAAHY
+626 AEHY
-631 QVRNVYGPQFRQ
+631 QIRDIYGPQFRK
-643 VPIEPNTNRGGILTN
+643 VPIEPNTNRGGVLTN

-676 GVWMLERILH
+676 GIWMLERILH

-699 DLTDPKILEM
+699 DLTNPKILEM
-709 TLKERIVDH
+709 TLKERIEDH

-751 KDKPVDA
+751 KNKPIDA

-779 EERQDQFARAM
+779 AERQDQFARAM

-806 DHAEIEALT
+806 DHAEIETLT
-815 IQLRKKEDRL
+815 VQFRKKEDRL
-825 RDLIYLIIY
+825 GDLIHLIIC